1 MKNKAKTSVKKPQS
15 IKTTIKTKCLKDALI
30 EAMQKSMGVI
40 SEACRVVGC
49 DRKTFYRY
57 YNKDQKFKEAC
68 DECNERALDFAESKL
83 FELVDGVTMHKE
95 DREGNDIS
103 YDRAPDVTAIIFYL
117 KTRGKKRGYVEKVEQ
132 EVTHILDPITDIL
145 NAIDGRTKGIPG
157 TPEQA
162 R

>member
-1 MKNKAKTSVKKPQS
+1 MKNKAKPVVKSLQP
-15 IKTTIKTKCLKDALI
+15 IKTKRLKSALI

-40 SEACRVVGC
+40 SEACRMVGC
-49 DRKTFYRY
+49 DRKTYYKY
-57 YNKDQKFKEAC
+57 YNNDEKFKEAC
-68 DECNERALDFAESKL
+68 DECGDSALDFVESKL

-95 DREGNDIS
+95 DREGNDVS

-117 KTRGKKRGYVEKVEQ
+117 KTRGKKRGYIEKTEQ
-132 EVTHILDPITDIL
+132 EVVHKLDPITDLL
-145 NAIDGRTKGIPG
+145 NAIDGRTKGIPR